1 MARRLLSAVLLST
14 FALEAEPLKLPPGL
28 PSTSGYALEDAL
40 PGLTFTQPLAIASA
54 PGEKDRLFIV
64 EKDGQIQVI
73 TGYPAKPVKSVFLD
87 VRKMLADKGK
97 GSLGT
102 DGEWGVLGLAFH
114 PRFAETGFLYVAYD
128 MKVKEDGKT
137 LGFNCLSRFTVSKSN
152 PNEAD
157 PASEL
162 LMLAQLDPAA
172 YHNGGDLHFGKDGYL
187 YYSMGD
193 GGGHYDTY
201 DNARRIDKDFFAA
214 IYRLDVD
221 LKPGNLSPNP
231 HSQAST
237 TFPSAVQP
245 NGYKVPADNP
255 FNLATSHNGKPLD
268 PAKIRTE
275 VFACGFRNPW
285 RFSFDP
291 LRGDLFLGV
300 VGEDRWEQVYLVKS
314 GTNGGWS
321 YLEGSHD
328 GPRIKDKPAGVTFT
342 KPIYEYPHGNDTIFS
357 GNSISGGVISR
368 SRTLDELDGTYI
380 FGDYISHCIWAIR
393 KSGETWTPQLLVR
406 SGAVSAFG
414 ADPIN
419 GDTLIADIDQGRIQ
433 KLVRAPKRQ
442 PAPPKLLSETGAFS
456 DIAKLTPAPGVL
468 PYAVNHEAW
477 NGGAV
482 ARRWFNLPGKEK
494 IIFNEANNWTFP
506 TGTVWIQQLDE
517 PASNGKPAKR
527 LETRFLVKTEASV
540 YGITYK
546 WLPDQ
551 SDAELVPEEGI
562 PAGPEDK
569 GRPTPGRAE
578 CLMCHTAIAGYTLG
592 MNTWQLNRPSLSD
605 PATNQLKALI
615 TGGQLNAKPIE
626 IQEVPSFAALADTT
640 RSLEDRCRSYLAV
653 NCSHCHQQDG
663 VASSP
668 WSTKASFT
676 TARTRLING
685 ELNTDFGDPANK
697 VIAPGDPAHS
707 MILKRLKGDG
717 VPRMPM
723 GSTGPIDQAGI
734 DLLTEWIKAGAPT
747 GK

>member
-1 MARRLLSAVLLST
+1 MARRLLSAVLLAT
-14 FALEAEPLKLPPGL
+14 FALKAEPLKLPPGL

-64 EKDGQIQVI
+64 EKGGQIQVI

-102 DGEWGVLGLAFH
+102 EGEWGVLGLAFH
-114 PRFAETGFLYVAYD
+114 PRFAETGFLYVTYD

-221 LKPGNLSPNP
+221 LKPGSLSPNP

-255 FNLATSHNGKPLD
+255 FNLSTSHNGKPLD

-380 FGDYISHCIWAIR
+380 FGDYISHCLWALR
-393 KSGETWTPQLLVR
+393 KSGETWTPQFLVR

-419 GDTLIADIDQGRIQ
+419 GDTLVADIDRGRIQ

-456 DIAKLTPAPGVL
+456 DVAKLTPAPGVL

-482 ARRWFNLPGKEK
+482 ARRWFCLPGKEK
-494 IIFNEANNWTFP
+494 IGFNEANNWTFP
-506 TGTVWIQQLDE
+506 TGTVWIQQIDE
-517 PASNGKPAKR
+517 ATSDGKPGKR
-527 LETRFLVKTEASV
+527 FETRFLVKTEAAV

-562 PAGPEDK
+562 PAGPDDK

-578 CLMCHTAIAGYTLG
+578 CLMCHTAIADYSLG

-615 TGGQLNAKPIE
+615 TRGQLNAKPIE
-626 IQEVPSFAALADTT
+626 IEGVPSFAALSDTT

-676 TARTRLING
+676 TARARLING

-723 GSTGPIDQAGI
+723 GSAGPIDQVAV
-734 DLLTEWIKAGAPT
+734 DLLTEWIKAGAPAA
-747 GK
+747 K

>member
-1 MARRLLSAVLLST
+1 MARRLFSAVLLST
-14 FALEAEPLKLPPGL
+14 LALHAEPLKLPPTL

-40 PGLTFTQPLAIASA
+40 PGLTFNQPLAIASA
-54 PGEKDRLFIV
+54 PGEKDRIFIV
-64 EKDGQIQVI
+64 EKGGQIQVV

-114 PRFAETGFLYVAYD
+114 PRYAETGFLYVTYNL
-128 MKVKEDGKT
+128 KVKEDGKT
-137 LGFNCLSRFTVSKSN
+137 LGFDCLSRFTVSKTN
-152 PNEAD
+152 PNEVD

-162 LMLAQLDPAA
+162 PILAQLDPAA
-172 YHNGGDLHFGKDGYL
+172 YHNGGDIHFGPDGYL
-187 YYSMGD
+187 YYCMGD
-193 GGGHYDTY
+193 SGGHYDPN
-201 DNARRIDKDFFAA
+201 DNGRRIDKDFFAA
-214 IYRLDVD
+214 VYRLDVD

-231 HSQAST
+231 HSQPST

-255 FNLATSHNGKPLD
+255 FAQASSHNGKPLD
-268 PAKIRTE
+268 PAKVRTE
-275 VFACGFRNPW
+275 VYACGFRNPW

-300 VGEDRWEQVYLVKS
+300 VGEDRWEQVYLVKP

-321 YLEGSHD
+321 FFEGSHD
-328 GPRIKDKPAGVTFT
+328 GPRIREKPAGVTFT
-342 KPIYEYPHGNDTIFS
+342 KPIYEYPHGNDTLFS
-357 GNSISGGVISR
+357 GNSITGGVISR
-368 SRTLDELDGTYI
+368 SRTLDELDGAYI
-380 FGDYISHCIWAIR
+380 FGDYISHCVWALR
-393 KSGETWTPQLLVR
+393 KSGDTWKPELLVR
-406 SGAVSAFG
+406 GGAVSAFG
-414 ADPIN
+414 TDPIN
-419 GDTLIADIDQGRIQ
+419 GDTLLADIDRGRIQ
-433 KLVRAPKRQ
+433 KLARAPKRQ
-442 PAPPKLLSETGAFS
+442 APPPKLLSETGAFA
-456 DIAKLTPAPGVL
+456 DVAKLSPAPGVI
-468 PYAVNHEAW
+468 PYAVNLSAW

-482 ARRWFNLPGKEK
+482 SRRWFSLPGKEK
-494 IIFNEANNWTFP
+494 IGFNEANSWTFP

-517 PASNGKPAKR
+517 ASADGKPGKR
-527 LETRFLVKTEASV
+527 LETRFLVKTEAAV

-546 WLPDQ
+546 WRPDQ
-551 SDAELVPEEGI
+551 SDAELAPEEGI

-578 CLMCHTAIAGYTLG
+578 CLMCHTAIADYTLG

-626 IQEVPSFAALADTT
+626 VEGVPSFAALTDTT

-668 WSTKASFT
+668 WSTKADFT

-685 ELNTDFGDPANK
+685 DLNTNFGDPANK

-707 MILKRLKGDG
+707 MILKRLKGEG

-723 GSTGPIDQAGI
+723 GSTGPIDQAAI